1 MFLIGSLSIVWTG
14 DSDSTVTAALSAPIA
29 LQEMVLA
36 VWLIV
41 KGFDKAALA
50 RPSEVSALA

>member
-1 MFLIGSLSIVWTG
+1 LLAI
-14 DSDSTVTAALSAPIA
+14 PIA

-41 KGFDKAALA
+41 KGFN
-50 RPSEVSALA
+50 PSAIASGSAKIEIDGV